1 MRAMRTPMFPLVL
14 VLSLAACGG
23 APTPPPATPPATPT
37 AAATLPAGVKKPGD
51 AQMGD
56 KTVCPVSG
64 EEFTVTAS
72 SPKVDYKGKTI
83 YFCCGGCEG
92 KFQANPDEYMKKYEG
107 T

>member
-1 MRAMRTPMFPLVL
+1 MRTAILSLAL

-23 APTPPPATPPATPT
+23 APTAKPTSPT
-37 AAATLPAGVKKPGD
+37 ASGTLPAGAKKPGE
-51 AQMGD
+51 AQIGD

-72 SPKVDYKGKTI
+72 SPKVDYKGKTV
-83 YFCCGGCEG
+83 YFCCPGCNE
-92 KFQANPDEYMKKYEG
+92 KFSASPDEFMKKYEG

>member
-1 MRAMRTPMFPLVL
+1 MRTPMFSLVFL
-14 VLSLAACGG
+14 LSLAACGG
-23 APTPPPATPPATPT
+23 APTPPPATPSASG
-37 AAATLPAGVKKPGD
+37 ALPAGAKKPGE
-51 AQMGD
+51 AQIGD

-72 SPKVDYKGKTI
+72 SPKVDYKGKTV

-92 KFQANPDEYMKKYEG
+92 KFQANPEQYMKKYEG

>member
-1 MRAMRTPMFPLVL
+1 MRAMRTPMLSLLF

-23 APTPPPATPPATPT
+23 APPPPPATPPASG
-37 AAATLPAGVKKPGD
+37 TLPAGAKKPGD

-72 SPKVDYKGKTI
+72 SPEVDYKGKTI

-92 KFQANPDEYMKKYEG
+92 KFQANPEQYMKKYEG

>member
-1 MRAMRTPMFPLVL
+1 MRTGIVSIAF

-23 APTPPPATPPATPT
+23 APSAQPTTPPGA
-37 AAATLPAGVKKPGD
+37 LPAGVKKPGE

-72 SPKVDYKGKTI
+72 SPKADYKGKTV
-83 YFCCGGCEG
+83 YFCCGGCDA
-92 KFQANPDEYMKKYEG
+92 KFTANPEQYMKKYEG